1 MSTILKQI
9 ADHHLLRGFF
19 CQEIGLWEGK
29 AGMSLF
35 FFLLSRHTG
44 NRWYEEFAGELLD
57 DVCSN
62 LSQHCPATFADG
74 LCGIGWAVEF
84 LKKEGFIEGDTDE
97 ILEEVDRQVM
107 ERDVRRITDAS
118 LETGLAGIV
127 AYVRSRL
134 KSQRTEE
141 HSVFDN
147 KYLEELDLSCERLN
161 IDKCTSYYDLD
172 VIWEKILSVYLD
184 ASETEEN
191 SWKKGVV
198 MLNELTC
205 SFSIDSL
212 FAQEMSA
219 NSAWKTL
226 LIFTEES
233 DGASYGVGTYIK
245 HLIQCFD
252 LTEWDIN
259 VIEMFQ
265 SSINITFQSDKGVNY
280 YGIPRINSEKY
291 QQAVFFYLASRLNN
305 KANVYCH
312 FNFFGRD
319 ELATLFKESFNAH
332 IVFTLHYMNWRF
344 KLNGDVERVKTILH
358 TPTNIEEERIKANF
372 EKERNFM
379 MNCCDSVIAVS
390 QHSYVTLHNLYGI
403 PLSKLTVIS
412 NAVQDFRNGNTSL
425 SIELRKKYGF
435 KGTEKIILF
444 VGRLEKNK
452 GIFDLISAFKQILKV
467 IPDARLVIAGSGDF
481 KKCMEAIYP
490 FNKFVTFMGFMRQEQ
505 LQELYN
511 IADIGVV
518 PSYFEEFGYV
528 AAEMMIHQ
536 CPVIVRNTTGLKEIT
551 ENGKYA
557 SDFFSDNK
565 LEEII
570 VKYLTNS
577 QTSIISEEGKN
588 RILENYSFNLFRE
601 RTIYAYSY
609 LETPNSNINNLKLIE
624 S

>member
-9 ADHHLLRGFF
+9 ADHHLFRGLF
-19 CQEIGLWEGK
+19 CKEIGLWEGK

-147 KYLEELDLSCERLN
+147 KYLEELNLSCERLN

-490 FNKFVTFMGFMRQEQ
+490 FNKFVTFMGFIPQGQ
-505 LQELYN
+505 LSELY
-511 IADIGVV
+511 ILADVGVV

-528 AAEMMIHQ
+528 AAEMMLHQ
-536 CPVIVRNTTGLKEIT
+536 CPVIVRNTTGLK
-551 ENGKYA
+551 
-557 SDFFSDNK
+557 DMSDN
-565 LEEII
+565 LNIA
-570 VKYLTNS
+570 TFFNS
-577 QTSIISEEGKN
+577 NNELIN
-588 RILENYSFNLFRE
+588 RIINILLHGTNDNALKSRANRMLIRYCMTLFKEKIFNFYNQL
-601 RTIYAYSY
+601 
-609 LETPNSNINNLKLIE
+609 
-624 S
+624 

>member
-9 ADHHLLRGFF
+9 ADHHLLRGLF
-19 CQEIGLWEGK
+19 CQKIGLWEGK

-74 LCGIGWAVEF
+74 LCGIGWAIEF

-344 KLNGDVERVKTILH
+344 KLNGDIERIKAILH
-358 TPTNIEEERIKANF
+358 NPTNIEEEKIKANF

-412 NAVQDFRNGNTSL
+412 NAVQDFCNTNTFSP
-425 SIELRKKYGF
+425 IELRKKYGF
-435 KGTEKIILF
+435 KDSEKIILF
-444 VGRLEKNK
+444 VGRLETNK

-467 IPDARLVIAGSGDF
+467 VPDARLVIAGSGDF
-481 KKCMEAIYP
+481 KGCMEAIYP
-490 FNKFVTFMGFMRQEQ
+490 LNKFVTFMGFMHQEQ

-551 ENGKYA
+551 AKGKYA

-565 LEEII
+565 LKEKLVKCLTRSQISI
-570 VKYLTNS
+570 VLK
-577 QTSIISEEGKN
+577 EGKN
-588 RILENYSFNLFRE
+588 RILENYSLKVFRE
-601 RTIYAYSY
+601 RTIYIYSY
-609 LETPNSNINNLKLIE
+609 LETPNSNINN
-624 S
+624 

>member
-9 ADHHLLRGFF
+9 ADHHLFRGLF
-19 CQEIGLWEGK
+19 CKEIGLWEGK

-147 KYLEELDLSCERLN
+147 KYLEELNLSCERLN

-490 FNKFVTFMGFMRQEQ
+490 FNKFVTFMGFIPQGQ
-505 LQELYN
+505 LSELY
-511 IADIGVV
+511 ILADVGVV

-528 AAEMMIHQ
+528 AAEMMLHQ
-536 CPVIVRNTTGLKEIT
+536 CPVIVRNTTGLK
-551 ENGKYA
+551 
-557 SDFFSDNK
+557 DMSDN
-565 LEEII
+565 LNIA
-570 VKYLTNS
+570 TFFNS
-577 QTSIISEEGKN
+577 NNELIN
-588 RILENYSFNLFRE
+588 RIINILLHGTNDNALKSRANRMLIRYCMTLFKEKYSIFIINYDN
-601 RTIYAYSY
+601 
-609 LETPNSNINNLKLIE
+609 
-624 S
+624 